1 MGYKV
6 IIAEKRSVGMD
17 IARVIGANNR
27 ENGYME
33 GNGYIVSWA
42 RGHLFELKDAS
53 AYDPKYA
60 KWRDDDLP
68 IIPGK
73 FEHKLSEGCKQQFD
87 ILKELMN
94 RNDIT
99 EVINACDAGREGEL
113 IFRIIYY
120 MAGCR
125 KPMKRLWLSSMED
138 KAIREGFANLRSG
151 YEYDNLY
158 ESAFCRSKADWLVGI
173 NLSRKVSLTYHRT
186 LNVGRVKSPVLSML
200 ADRQK
205 EIDNF
210 VSEPFYKVELTCDDF
225 TATSDK
231 MSDKS
236 KAEEILRDC
245 LNKSAVCKKVETKV
259 KKDQAPLLYDLTAL
273 QRDANKRL
281 GYSAKD
287 TLNFAQS
294 LYEKKL
300 ITYPRTDSRYVTED
314 MKDKLAETVRMCGHV
329 LDNVFSIGYEDRLI
343 NSEKVKDHHALL
355 PTEQVGNYDLTTLS
369 EEEFN
374 ILKMIEQNVLMATSP
389 QYEYESCKATL
400 LCGGYEFTANYVR
413 VLEYGWRLYVSKKED
428 DPVELS
434 AGIKEDETYYVNN
447 VSVKEGKTKPKA
459 QYTEDTLLADMEKA
473 GAKDMPDD
481 AERKGLGT
489 PATRAEIIESLI
501 TSGYVK
507 RDKGKLV
514 IQNVGK
520 NLVEVLPD
528 DLKSPMLTAEWEN
541 SLKKVEKG
549 EMSSSDFM
557 EGITNMVVNTV
568 RDYKPVENADKLFPS
583 NRETIGK
590 CPRCGKDVT
599 EERYRDGRIKGYFCE
614 GIDCGFG
621 LWKDNKFLA
630 ARHINLDRATAIQ
643 LINKPYRA
651 KIPDILSLKSGK
663 HYPGTLILDDD
674 GTRIS
679 YRISV

>member
-17 IARVIGANNR
+17 IARVLGANNR

-42 RGHLFELKDAS
+42 RGHLFGLKDAS
-53 AYDPKYA
+53 AYDPKYT
-60 KWRDDDLP
+60 KWKEEDLP
-68 IIPGK
+68 IIPEK

-87 ILKELMN
+87 ILKELMS
-94 RNDIT
+94 RNDVT

-138 KAIREGFANLRSG
+138 KAIREGFENLKSG
-151 YEYDNLY
+151 TEYDNLY
-158 ESAFCRSKADWLVGI
+158 ESAFCRAKADWLVGI
-173 NLSRKVSLTYHRT
+173 NLSRKISLTYHRT

-200 ADRQK
+200 AERQR
-205 EIDNF
+205 EIEGFVPESFYRTELRCDN
-210 VSEPFYKVELTCDDF
+210 F
-225 TATSDK
+225 TATTDK
-231 MSDKS
+231 FDSKE
-236 KAEEILRDC
+236 KAEEIMRDC
-245 LNKSAVCKKVETKV
+245 FNKSAVCNKVETKV
-259 KKDQAPLLYDLTAL
+259 KKEPAPLLYDLTTL
-273 QRDANKRL
+273 QRDANKGL
-281 GYSAKD
+281 GYSAKA
-287 TLNFAQS
+287 TLELAQS

-300 ITYPRTDSRYVTED
+300 ITYPRTDSRYVTAD
-314 MKDKLAETVRMCGHV
+314 MKDKLVETVRMCGHM
-329 LDNVFSIGYEDRLI
+329 LDNVFSTGFEDRLI
-343 NSEKVKDHHALL
+343 NNEMVKDHHALL
-355 PTEQVGNYDLTTLS
+355 PTREVETYDLTSLS
-369 EEEFN
+369 DEEFN
-374 ILKMIEQNVLMATSP
+374 ILKLIERSVLIATSP
-389 QYEYESCKATL
+389 AYEYESCKAKL
-400 LCGGYEFTANYVR
+400 FCGGYEFTANYIR
-413 VLEYGWRLYVSKKED
+413 IIEWGWRIYISKKED
-428 DPVELS
+428 DPVNLP
-434 AGIKEDETYYVNN
+434 AGLKEDETYYVNE

-507 RDKGKLV
+507 RDKEKLV

-528 DLKSPMLTAEWEN
+528 ELKSPMLTAEWEN

-549 EMSSSDFM
+549 EMASTDFM

-568 RDYKPVENADKLFPS
+568 REYKPVENADKLFPS

-599 EERYRDGRIKGYFCE
+599 EQRYRDGRIKGYFCE

-621 LWKDNKFLA
+621 LWKDNKFLT
-630 ARHINLDRATAIQ
+630 ARHINLDRATAVA
-643 LINKPYRA
+643 LINSPYRV

-663 HYPGTLILDDD
+663 HYSGTLILDDD
-674 GTRIS
+674 GTRSS
-679 YRISV
+679 YRIQV